1 MIPRLVVSLLL
12 AGLSTSIAGWTL
24 TSSTPLDGAPRGIS
38 VFDAQVADGDRQA
51 TLTGLVFN
59 EKAHTLRVIDS
70 PAPGETRLAET
81 LAGIGAVAGVNG
93 AYFHEDMR
101 PVGLMVANGEQI
113 HPFEKA
119 KLLAGV
125 LTVRP
130 GKIDIVRSSR
140 FEAGKNL
147 REALQCGP
155 MLLEDAAPVP
165 GLNSERNARRTV
177 VATDERGRWALIYL
191 TSVTL
196 ADTAN
201 ILLLPGLLG
210 DWSPR
215 TALNFDGGGSSGLW
229 VNSTPVALSRP
240 EFSHVRNYLG
250 VFPK

>member
-1 MIPRLVVSLLL
+1 MIPRLAVGLLF
-12 AGLSTSIAGWTL
+12 ASLSTSLAGWTL
-24 TSSTPLDGAPRGIS
+24 TSSDPADGAPRGLS
-38 VFDAQVADGDRQA
+38 VFEAHIADGDRQA

-70 PAPGETRLAET
+70 PSPGQTRLAET
-81 LAGIGAVAGVNG
+81 LAGIAAIAGVNG
-93 AYFHEDMR
+93 SYFHEDMR
-101 PVGLMVANGEQI
+101 PVGLMVANGEEI

-125 LTVRP
+125 LSVRP
-130 GKIDIVRSSR
+130 AQIDIVRSSR
-140 FEAGKNL
+140 FEPGKNL

-155 MLLEDAAPVP
+155 MLIEDGVPVA

-177 VATDERGRWALIYL
+177 VATDGRGRWALIYL

-196 ADTAN
+196 ADSAN

-210 DWSPR
+210 DWTPR
-215 TALNFDGGGSSGLW
+215 TALNLDGGGSSGLW

-240 EFSHVRNYLG
+240 EFSNVRNYLA

>member
-1 MIPRLVVSLLL
+1 MIPRLALGLLL
-12 AGLSTSIAGWTL
+12 ASLPPTFAGWTL
-24 TSSTPLDGAPRGIS
+24 TSSDPVEGAPRGLS
-38 VFDAQVADGDRQA
+38 VFEARIADGDRQA

-70 PAPGETRLAET
+70 PSPGETRLADT
-81 LAGIGAVAGVNG
+81 LAGKGAIAGVNG
-93 AYFHEDMR
+93 SYFHEDMR
-101 PVGLMVANGEQI
+101 PVGLMVANGEKI

-140 FEAGKNL
+140 FESGHNL

-155 MLLEDAAPVP
+155 LLVEDAAPVA
-165 GLNSERNARRTV
+165 GLNSERTARRTV
-177 VATDERGRWALIYL
+177 VATDGRGRWALIYL

-196 ADTAN
+196 ADSAN

-210 DWSPR
+210 DWTPR
-215 TALNFDGGGSSGLW
+215 TALNLDGGGSSGLW
-229 VNSTPVALSRP
+229 VNSSPLALSRP
-240 EFSHVRNYLG
+240 EFSHVRNYLA
-250 VFPK
+250 VFPR